1 MMDEIKEN
9 FFKHIESGLCN
20 GVEWKII
27 SKNKIYHDSIGFRDL
42 NKTKFLDKNLFYR
55 IWSMT
60 KPIVSFATMQLVDN
74 NYISLNDTIEKYLP
88 QFKKINI
95 LNTNSQNIDEN
106 HETTNI
112 PTIRQLLQH
121 TAGFTY
127 NSSDNIIGEEY
138 EKRKI
143 FLSGET
149 SLEEE
154 VDNISRIPL
163 LFEPG
168 TQWHYSV
175 SVDILARILE
185 VITKDK
191 LINILK
197 ENIFFPLQ
205 MDSTNFFIEEEKNI
219 NLVETFEY
227 DKNNNKIQN
236 LNLDVRKLINY
247 FYPVNNRQYSR
258 GGHGLFSTTEDY
270 SKFAHMLID
279 GKNAAGKK
287 LISFETL
294 SRMRSNNLD
303 HNLLPL
309 EITSINTI
317 KDEKYINDLNG
328 YGWGLGFR
336 VLINNSENNTHGQ
349 IGEFGWSGY
358 ASTYFLVDP
367 INEMSAVLMMQ
378 IIDGDRIIKQDFYNS
393 IFKNLDTI

>member
-197 ENIFFPLQ
+197 ENIFSPLQ

-247 FYPVNNRQYSR
+247 FYPLNNRQYSR